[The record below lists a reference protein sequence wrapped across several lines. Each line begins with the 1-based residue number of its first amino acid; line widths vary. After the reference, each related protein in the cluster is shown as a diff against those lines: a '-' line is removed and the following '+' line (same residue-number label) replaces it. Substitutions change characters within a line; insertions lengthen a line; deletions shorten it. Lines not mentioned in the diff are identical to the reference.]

1 MIEEGTCLEK
11 DALGVVENVVLV
23 SVPVHVGRKDWRKI
37 RRVTSGRVVNCRAN
51 NDWVLRFIYRLKS
64 YDVISSL
71 AGVVRQNYEGVE
83 DIKLSGDIC
92 YAHGD
97 IPKAM
102 GDILKVV
109 GLETDENTS
118 ETLTGRGGEST
129 SSIALSESDYDSEN
143 EADFAVHQE
152 TIY

>member
-1 MIEEGTCLEK
+1 M
-11 DALGVVENVVLV
+11 
-23 SVPVHVGRKDWRKI
+23 
-37 RRVTSGRVVNCRAN
+37 
-51 NDWVLRFIYRLKS
+51 
-64 YDVISSL
+64 
-71 AGVVRQNYEGVE
+71 RQNYEGVE

-118 ETLTGRGGEST
+118 ETLIFGDENAEQRGEHF
-129 SSIALSESDYDSEN
+129 IHRLER
-143 EADFAVHQE
+143 VRL
-152 TIY
+152 